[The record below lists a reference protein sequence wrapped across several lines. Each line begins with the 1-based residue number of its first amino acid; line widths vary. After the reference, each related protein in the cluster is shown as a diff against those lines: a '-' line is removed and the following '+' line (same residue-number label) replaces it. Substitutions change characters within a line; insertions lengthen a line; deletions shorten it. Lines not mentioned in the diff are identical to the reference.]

1 VSYCKSQKRATCWYV
16 EWCVCGSRSPD
27 VSCVC
32 FCSTMMSLDQQ
43 KFLADSREISD
54 PLLSS
59 PSTCSEQLQKVGNDS
74 AKSFSGSGE
83 PHRKVPVF
91 QSEEDRLT
99 FDRCL
104 EVDIAPLVS
113 GMYTATS
120 QAIEQNITECSSST
134 TRTTLNVFTCT
145 TCSKVF
151 TSLSH
156 CQLHCLIHTTARP
169 YHCPWCS
176 YSTNIRGYSSSSV

>member
-1 VSYCKSQKRATCWYV
+1 
-16 EWCVCGSRSPD
+16 
-27 VSCVC
+27 
-32 FCSTMMSLDQQ
+32 MSLDQQ
-43 KFLADSREISD
+43 KFLSDFRDISD

-59 PSTCSEQLQKVGNDS
+59 PSQPPTAVCESVKSSSSS
-74 AKSFSGSGE
+74 AE
-83 PHRKVPVF
+83 RRHRVPVF
-91 QSEEDRLT
+91 QTEEDRLT

-113 GMYTATS
+113 GMYKS
-120 QAIEQNITECSSST
+120 QVVEQNAAECSSNM
-134 TRTTLNVFTCT
+134 TRAAVNVFTCT

-169 YHCPWCS
+169 FQCPWCN
-176 YSTNIRGYSSSSV
+176 YSTNIRGYFSTLFPRDEKWILLHYIELSTCCCDSLYELR

>member
-1 VSYCKSQKRATCWYV
+1 MTIA
-16 EWCVCGSRSPD
+16 
-27 VSCVC
+27 
-32 FCSTMMSLDQQ
+32 DQQ
-43 KFLADSREISD
+43 KMLSNSKDMSD

-59 PSTCSEQLQKVGNDS
+59 PSQLQNAGCES
-74 AKSFSGSGE
+74 AKSLSSSSAE
-83 PHRKVPVF
+83 HCHKVPVF
-91 QSEEDRLT
+91 QSEDDRLM

-113 GMYTATS
+113 GMYRL
-120 QAIEQNITECSSST
+120 QAVEQNAADCSNIT
-134 TRTTLNVFTCT
+134 TRSTVNLFTCM

-169 YHCPWCS
+169 FQCPWCN
-176 YSTNIRGYSSSSV
+176 YSTNIRGYLADLCKVFVQCIELFGVGPPFRGVAIPKGRHFQPFPAVTTYC